1 MPGFWYMLFLAIVFQ
16 GSFMSVLFLLTA
28 RSRPANLY
36 LGIALL
42 AFSAQLALYILFW
55 EGRLHSEF
63 PQLSSLGIYLQL
75 LFGPLLWMYIKSL
88 KNDRHLAVGE
98 VMIHLGTG
106 LLGMIYY
113 LYSRVLFPVDPAAF
127 GVNAN
132 PRRYVVLFF
141 FFLGLISL
149 GFYVFLMA
157 RASYR
162 VHSGSRFKRRWFKQ
176 ITFFFGLYVL
186 AYYGYYLL
194 VRTSFFTAYWDY
206 GIGLLMG
213 IGMYGIGYMAY
224 RYPHLLDERNQKKKL
239 IGGQYESSTITD
251 RAMTSILRKLD
262 QEMQQK
268 FWYKDNISLDAL
280 AKRLG
285 VNKHQLSQVI
295 NQGKGITFTEYIN
308 KLRID
313 ESIRLLN
320 EHPDLSIKEVY
331 FEVGYANK
339 TSFYTHFKRLTGMT
353 PTEFKA
359 LPANPADN
367 QNRTDDSSTS
377 GPSPQAEF

>member
-1 MPGFWYMLFLAIVFQ
+1 
-16 GSFMSVLFLLTA
+16 
-28 RSRPANLY
+28 
-36 LGIALL
+36 
-42 AFSAQLALYILFW
+42 
-55 EGRLHSEF
+55 
-63 PQLSSLGIYLQL
+63 
-75 LFGPLLWMYIKSL
+75 
-88 KNDRHLAVGE
+88 
-98 VMIHLGTG
+98 
-106 LLGMIYY
+106 
-113 LYSRVLFPVDPAAF
+113 
-127 GVNAN
+127 
-132 PRRYVVLFF
+132 
-141 FFLGLISL
+141 
-149 GFYVFLMA
+149 MA